1 MRDRILTI
9 FLLILAAVTV
19 WAVVTELPQK
29 EYAQPSADFSN
40 SLRGDIETA
49 ITTAV
54 SAGQLPGSPAADTS
68 STAVPAVSSE
78 VIRLHI
84 LADSDNESDQAI
96 KLAVRDILLPYLNA
110 ATLGAATKEEA
121 LQQLEQ
127 QCGILTEAANQTL
140 SALGADYEAAV
151 SVETLYFPI
160 RIYGSQTYLSEDAVI
175 FPPGFYDSVQVV
187 LGSGQGHNWW
197 CLAYPSLCFI
207 DATYD
212 YIPKESDLYKIKLGS
227 LEQTELLQLFYGSQA
242 ESFICRVN
250 QYTELPGNT
259 DKTVPQKADNNSS
272 SEASSKI
279 DIYLGSK
286 LWELLK
292 NFPFL
297 LHK

>member
-1 MRDRILTI
+1 MKDRILTI

-19 WAVVTELPQK
+19 WAVVAELPQK
-29 EYAQPSADFSN
+29 EYAQPSADFSK
-40 SLRGDIETA
+40 SLLGDTETT
-49 ITTAV
+49 IPTAV
-54 SAGQLPGSPAADTS
+54 LAGQLPGSPAADPGS
-68 STAVPAVSSE
+68 STAFPAVSSE

-84 LADSDNESDQAI
+84 LADSDSESDQFI

-110 ATLGAATKEEA
+110 ATLGASTKEEA
-121 LQQLEQ
+121 LQQLKQ
-127 QCGILTEAANQTL
+127 QCEILTEASNQAL
-140 SALGADYEAAV
+140 SALGVNYEATI

-227 LEQTELLQLFYGSQA
+227 LEQTELLQLFYGNQV
-242 ESFICRVN
+242 ESFFSQPN
-250 QYTELPGNT
+250 QYAKLT
-259 DKTVPQKADNNSS
+259 DSADEAVPQRPDNSS
-272 SEASSKI
+272 VSEASSKI
-279 DIYLGSK
+279 DIYIGSK

-292 NFPFL
+292 HLFDGD
-297 LHK
+297 